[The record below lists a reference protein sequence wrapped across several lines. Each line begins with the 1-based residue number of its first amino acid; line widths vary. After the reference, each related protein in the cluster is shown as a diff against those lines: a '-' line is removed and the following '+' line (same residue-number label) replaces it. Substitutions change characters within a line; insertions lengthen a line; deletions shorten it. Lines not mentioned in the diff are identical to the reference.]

1 MRIRG
6 VHVIFAG
13 IVCVSLF
20 VFFAIARTRGVD
32 GRVDVGDPG
41 FYETVAE
48 GPTPI
53 GSAEQG
59 LVPGVDDDPDKA
71 PPKIQLESPEVD
83 LGELSNTEKSV
94 KEFMISNAGD
104 RPLVIKQVQ
113 TSCACT
119 MGYFSE
125 SRDPVSGPLTT
136 IPPGQSRPMY
146 IEIDPFRIN
155 GWEAT
160 KTLTIWSNDPSQPQ
174 IMLNVTSHIEPEFEI
189 SHQAYEFGRVGRGA
203 RHTATILLRQLTDE
217 PFDVLG
223 ARATG
228 NAVMPALPGLSAVSG
243 GEMIPTFDLRVIK
256 RAKEQWQSPDKGEWV
271 IEIALS
277 PSLPEGAFNG
287 YYEIETSVERL
298 KRLHCS
304 FTAQIVSFF
313 RIVPEVVTRREGLM
327 QGTTE
332 VGTAT
337 ILAEEPFTVTDIAVE
352 GPWFAATAEPV
363 DGENTVKINVTADPE
378 APVGPK
384 SAVVK
389 MNINAADGRT
399 FEHQLGIVVH
409 VRPVDK

>member
-20 VFFAIARTRGVD
+20 VFFAIARTRAVD

-41 FYETVAE
+41 FYESVAE

-53 GSAEQG
+53 GSVERG

-71 PPKIQLESPEVD
+71 PPKIQLELPEVD

-94 KEFMISNAGD
+94 REFKISNTGD

-125 SRDPVSGPLTT
+125 SRDPVSGPLIT

-174 IMLNVTSHIEPEFEI
+174 VTLDVTSHIKPEFEI
-189 SHQAYEFGRVGRGA
+189 SDQAYEFGRVGRGA
-203 RHTATILLRQLTDE
+203 KHTATILLRQLTDG

-228 NAVMPALPGLSAVSG
+228 NAVMPALPGMSPASG
-243 GEMIPTFDLRVIK
+243 GDMIPTFDLRVIK
-256 RAKEQWQSPDKGEWV
+256 RAQEQWQAPDKGEWI

-277 PSLPEGAFNG
+277 PALPEGAFNG
-287 YYEIETSVERL
+287 YFEIETSVERL

-304 FTAQIVSFF
+304 FSAQIVSFF
-313 RIVPEVVTRREGLM
+313 RIVPEVVTRREGLK
-327 QGTTE
+327 QGSTE
-332 VGTAT
+332 VGSAT
-337 ILAEEPFTVTDIAVE
+337 ILAEEPFTVTDVAVE
-352 GPWFAATAEPV
+352 GPWFAAAAEPV
-363 DGENTVKINVTADPE
+363 EGEHAVKINVTADPE
-378 APVGPK
+378 APLGPK

-389 MNINAADGRT
+389 MKINAEDGRT

-409 VRPVDK
+409 VRPADQ